1 MYIYIVLMR
10 ICGDIYIYP
19 IYIYI
24 YIYISTYLYT
34 YIHMHI
40 IHIYIYIYIY
50 RIESPIKITVKSPDD
65 TSEFDEYGDDE
76 VFFRG
81 T

>member
-1 MYIYIVLMR
+1 
-10 ICGDIYIYP
+10 
-19 IYIYI
+19 
-24 YIYISTYLYT
+24 
-34 YIHMHI
+34 MHI